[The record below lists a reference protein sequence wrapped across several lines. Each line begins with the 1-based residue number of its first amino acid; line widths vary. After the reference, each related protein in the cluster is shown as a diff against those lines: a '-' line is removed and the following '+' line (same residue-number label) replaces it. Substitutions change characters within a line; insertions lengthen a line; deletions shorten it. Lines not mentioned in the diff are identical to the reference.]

1 MGNYD
6 LWLDEWR
13 KADEI
18 IDDKEDLAIAVET
31 AKTYKK
37 SGFRSAILRR
47 IQREQELGKH
57 RYFDPALVA
66 FDYGS
71 IGMKGEAFQ
80 WLEKGF
86 AEKSEAMQYV
96 KSAATLDPL
105 RSDRRY
111 QSLIK
116 RMNLPD

>member
-6 LWLDEWR
+6 LWLEEWR
-13 KADEI
+13 KSDEI
-18 IDDKEDLAIAVET
+18 NDDKEDLNIAVET

-47 IQREQELGKH
+47 IQMEQELGKR

-66 FDYGS
+66 YDYSS
-71 IGMKGEAFQ
+71 IGMKDEAFQ

-86 AEKSEAMQYV
+86 AEKSEGMQYV
-96 KSAATLDPL
+96 KSVSALDSV
-105 RSDRRY
+105 RSDPRY